1 MQLFY
6 HALLLAAASAFAP
19 NAARRASL
27 IASSASTETRVDGPS
42 RTLVREHLGLPV
54 IAVIGR
60 PNVGKSTIA
69 NRLSG
74 SHNDGA
80 IVHDEPGVTRDRAY
94 QRACAPRRAARR
106 ASRRRKRGRDFD
118 PTPTPPTRSLM
129 PARLPGGSWQNKD
142 FYVVDTG
149 GLVFDDDPNE
159 LFLEDIREQAMLA
172 LGEAHAVMLVAD
184 GQAGVTA
191 MDERIAKF
199 VRRLGAPVFLMV
211 NKCESPVEGAAQAA
225 PFWRLG
231 VGEPFAVSGMHGT
244 GVAEVLEAMDAVGHL
259 ERAALGGDG
268 ALESRVSVNVAI
280 IGRPNVGK
288 SSLLNRLI
296 GQERAIVSDIAGTT
310 RDPIDAL
317 LERRLPAAA
326 GAAAGA
332 EPATRVYRFIDTAGV
347 RRRNKVGY
355 GSEFFMVN
363 RALKAIRRSDVVLL
377 VLDLSSGILEQDMVL
392 AERVN
397 ADGRACVILANKW
410 DLVAKDQRTYLDAE
424 RHIRESLTT
433 VRWAEIVLISAKTG
447 KRCLN
452 VYDAVDRAREA
463 HGRRVS
469 TAILNEVIRDALLFQ
484 PPPTHSS
491 KGRGKIYYSIQ
502 VATEPPTILAFCN
515 NPVLFSPNYRR
526 YLERKLRES
535 LDFVG
540 TPVRLLFRGKRARMV

>member
-1 MQLFY
+1 M
-6 HALLLAAASAFAP
+6 
-19 NAARRASL
+19 
-27 IASSASTETRVDGPS
+27 
-42 RTLVREHLGLPV
+42 
-54 IAVIGR
+54 
-60 PNVGKSTIA
+60 
-69 NRLSG
+69 
-74 SHNDGA
+74 
-80 IVHDEPGVTRDRAY
+80 
-94 QRACAPRRAARR
+94 
-106 ASRRRKRGRDFD
+106 
-118 PTPTPPTRSLM
+118 
-129 PARLPGGSWQNKD
+129 
-142 FYVVDTG
+142 VDTG

-159 LFLEDIREQAMLA
+159 LFLDDIREQAMLA

-184 GQAGVTA
+184 GQAGLTT

-199 VRRLGAPVFLMV
+199 VRRLGVPVFLMV
-211 NKCESPVEGAAQAA
+211 NKCESPVEGPAQAA

-231 VGEPFAVSGMHGT
+231 VGEPYAVSGMHGT
-244 GVAEVLEAMDAVGHL
+244 GVAEVLEAMDEAGHL
-259 ERAALGGDG
+259 DRIAREGDDAG
-268 ALESRVSVNVAI
+268 LESKISAHVAI

-317 LERRLPAAA
+317 LERQVPGLPAAD
-326 GAAAGA
+326 GAAA
-332 EPATRVYRFIDTAGV
+332 EPDTRVYRFIDTAGV